1 MRRLL
6 IAVPLVF
13 LALTVTA
20 FGGGWATVGMSST
33 PEGAKPGEPWVV
45 DMTIL
50 QHGRTPLEGVHP
62 SLTIINGDA
71 RQTFNAKAT
80 KEPGVYRVSVTF
92 PTKGLWS
99 YQVDDGFI
107 SGQPH
112 TFKAIQIGAPGTPP
126 AAANTSTTT
135 TPTAA
140 ADDGGPSLLWLIPG
154 LALLAA
160 AAALLLARRPGRP
173 HHPQAA

>member
-13 LALTVTA
+13 LALTATA

-80 KEPGVYRVSVTF
+80 EEPGVYRVSVTF

-99 YQVDDGFI
+99 YQVDDGFV

-112 TFKAIQIGAPGTPP
+112 TFKAVEIGAPGTTASTAPT
-126 AAANTSTTT
+126 TS
-135 TPTAA
+135 
-140 ADDGGPSLLWLIPG
+140 DDGGPSLIWLIPG

-160 AAALLLARRPGRP
+160 AGGVLLYARRPRHGGH

>member
-1 MRRLL
+1 VRRLL

-13 LALTVTA
+13 LALAATA

-45 DMTIL
+45 DMKIL

-62 SLTIINGDA
+62 SITIINGDA

-92 PTKGLWS
+92 PTTGLWS

-112 TFKAIQIGAPGTPP
+112 TFKAVRIGAPGTTTS
-126 AAANTSTTT
+126 AAAPTTSN
-135 TPTAA
+135 
-140 ADDGGPSLLWLIPG
+140 DGGPSLPWLIG
-154 LALLAA
+154 GIALLAA
-160 AAALLLARRPGRP
+160 AAGLLLYARRPRHGGH

>member
-1 MRRLL
+1 VRRLL

-13 LALTVTA
+13 LALAATA

-45 DMTIL
+45 DMKVL
-50 QHGRTPLEGVHP
+50 QHGVTPLEGVHP

-107 SGQPH
+107 SGRPH
-112 TFKAIQIGAPGTPP
+112 TFKAVEIGAP
-126 AAANTSTTT
+126 STTT
-135 TPTAA
+135 STAPTTS
-140 ADDGGPSLLWLIPG
+140 DDGGPSLIWLIPG

-160 AAALLLARRPGRP
+160 AGGVLLFARRPRHGGH

>member
-13 LALTVTA
+13 LALTATA

-33 PEGAKPGEPWVV
+33 PDGAKPGEPWVV
-45 DMTIL
+45 DMKIL
-50 QHGRTPLEGVHP
+50 QHGVTPLEGVHP

-99 YQVDDGFI
+99 YQVDDGFV

-112 TFKAIQIGAPGTPP
+112 TFKDVEIGAPGTT
-126 AAANTSTTT
+126 TSTAPTT
-135 TPTAA
+135 G
-140 ADDGGPSLLWLIPG
+140 DDGGPSLIWLIPG

-160 AAALLLARRPGRP
+160 AGGVLLYARRPRHGGH